1 MGERRKRV
9 DSRKKRQ
16 KVREKESQWVREK
29 KREGE
34 EHRSRR
40 GSLNLK
46 CKYTQQITIGDRHPY
61 FKKRKEKPVGPPVKG
76 FGGNLVFKTGLYLTQ
91 LIG

>member
-1 MGERRKRV
+1 MKERM
-9 DSRKKRQ
+9 
-16 KVREKESQWVREK
+16 REK
-29 KREGE
+29 KRRERVVGVMRE
-34 EHRSRR
+34 KERRRSRR

-61 FKKRKEKPVGPPVKG
+61 FKKRKENPVGPPVKG
-76 FGGNLVFKTGLYLTQ
+76 FGGNLVLKTGLYLTQ

>member
-1 MGERRKRV
+1 MREEQGWRRVKERERER
-9 DSRKKRQ
+9 
-16 KVREKESQWVREK
+16 VREKEK
-29 KREGE
+29 KR
-34 EHRSRR
+34 RNSRR

-61 FKKRKEKPVGPPVKG
+61 FKKRKENPVGPPVKY
-76 FGGNLVFKTGLYLTQ
+76 FGGNLVLKTGLYLAQ